1 MFCYIITL
9 PILGLIIY
17 ELIKSK
23 NYIKLNLFFIFT
35 VIGLGIFYLKF
46 FLTDIIFISNW
57 KFMILF
63 LVLIIFIITV
73 LTVKEKN
80 FDIYLLFILVFIGAS
95 IIIISDHLLVIYL
108 GLELQTFSLFILI
121 SSNKKSIK
129 GAEAGLKYFILGALS
144 SGLYLLG
151 LVLFFINGVSL
162 NLKDLI
168 FMLNDSLVFIGCIFI
183 LISLSFKLTLAPFH
197 FWIAD
202 IYEGS
207 SWDVIMLIAI
217 ISKIS
222 VIVVF
227 LQLIVNTSLIIFCC
241 LLSVIL
247 GTIGAINQTKLKRL
261 LAYSAIS
268 NVGFIILGFTIG
280 NSLGYE
286 VSFIYMFIYMVS
298 SLFLFVTIISTN
310 FLNNNFIIELGGL
323 QYSNKILGLTWLL
336 LLLSIAGI
344 PPLSGFVGKW
354 FVIWNTI
361 CFDYMFSSLILILF
375 SIIGVGFY
383 LRIIK
388 IIYFQKKSSYFI
400 WHEILKTKENTYS
413 TNFLLLGFSV
423 FFTVLFIININPLIN
438 ITNYVIYYLF

>member
-1 MFCYIITL
+1 
-9 PILGLIIY
+9 
-17 ELIKSK
+17 
-23 NYIKLNLFFIFT
+23 
-35 VIGLGIFYLKF
+35 V
-46 FLTDIIFISNW
+46 
-57 KFMILF
+57 
-63 LVLIIFIITV
+63 
-73 LTVKEKN
+73 
-80 FDIYLLFILVFIGAS
+80 
-95 IIIISDHLLVIYL
+95 
-108 GLELQTFSLFILI
+108 
-121 SSNKKSIK
+121 
-129 GAEAGLKYFILGALS
+129 
-144 SGLYLLG
+144 
-151 LVLFFINGVSL
+151 
-162 NLKDLI
+162 
-168 FMLNDSLVFIGCIFI
+168 
-183 LISLSFKLTLAPFH
+183 PFH

-207 SWDVIMLIAI
+207 SWDVIILIAI

-227 LQLIVNTSLIIFCC
+227 LQLIINTSLIIICC

-268 NVGFIILGFTIG
+268 NMGFIILGFTIG

-286 VSFIYMFIYMVS
+286 VSFICMFIYMVS

-310 FLNNNFIIELGGL
+310 FLSNNFIIELSGL

-336 LLLSIAGI
+336 LLLSIAGV

-361 CFDYMFSSLILILF
+361 CFDYIFSSLVLILS
-375 SIIGVGFY
+375 SIIGMGFY

-400 WHEILKTKENTYS
+400 WNEILNPKKNTNS
-413 TNFLLLGFSV
+413 NSFLFLGFSV
-423 FFTVLFIININPLIN
+423 FFTILFIININPLIN
-438 ITNYVIYYLF
+438 ITNYIIYYLF